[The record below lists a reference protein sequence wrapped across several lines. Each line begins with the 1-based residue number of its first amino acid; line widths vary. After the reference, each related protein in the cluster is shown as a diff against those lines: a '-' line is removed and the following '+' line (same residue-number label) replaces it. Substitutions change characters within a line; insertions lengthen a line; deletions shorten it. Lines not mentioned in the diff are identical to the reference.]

1 MFADRYGWNSKAKS
15 AIELQ
20 LEDFGNHSVGRV
32 RRSERDWDL
41 VEIEGGP
48 VNCERRLGS
57 FGNYVEPAV
66 GDWVLVSKDNTQE
79 PPQHVIRTISER
91 QNNIERRRSQPG
103 AIRSQAIAA
112 NIDTLALVVGLDQ
125 GLNQTR
131 LIRSVILA
139 LNADAKPALILT
151 KSDTVSEKKLDK
163 ALRLAEA
170 VDHLDSVF
178 VVNSFNQDQVEP
190 IYSYLAK
197 DEPTTV
203 ALMGASG
210 AGKSTLI
217 NSLCGTELETQEVR
231 KQDSRGRHTTTF
243 REMHPFAEVSAI
255 IDTPGIRAIGMWDAE
270 HGIAKYFNSI
280 YTAMEQCEYSRCTHT
295 GEQGCGISEA
305 VSAGSVTQES
315 LELWKALIEENSE
328 TTQDR

>member
-103 AIRSQAIAA
+103 AIRSRRLRQVCRYWR
-112 NIDTLALVVGLDQ
+112 LLLGCGL
-125 GLNQTR
+125 L
-131 LIRSVILA
+131 
-139 LNADAKPALILT
+139 P
-151 KSDTVSEKKLDK
+151 
-163 ALRLAEA
+163 
-170 VDHLDSVF
+170 
-178 VVNSFNQDQVEP
+178 VE
-190 IYSYLAK
+190 I
-197 DEPTTV
+197 
-203 ALMGASG
+203 SG
-210 AGKSTLI
+210 ARY
-217 NSLCGTELETQEVR
+217 C
-231 KQDSRGRHTTTF
+231 
-243 REMHPFAEVSAI
+243 SAA
-255 IDTPGIRAIGMWDAE
+255 P
-270 HGIAKYFNSI
+270 K
-280 YTAMEQCEYSRCTHT
+280 
-295 GEQGCGISEA
+295 
-305 VSAGSVTQES
+305 
-315 LELWKALIEENSE
+315 
-328 TTQDR
+328 